1 MPSTR
6 SQSNVGSTS
15 VMAGAGTTAV
25 RRRTRRRA
33 RTTAL
38 GSHIQKFSTP
48 RGSANFDPGL
58 AREELYGLL
67 KSQRINLSGT
77 VSTSVHDQAAG
88 LIDYWMNKTL
98 GIAF

>member
-1 MPSTR
+1 MTGTSG
-6 SQSNVGSTS
+6 GST
-15 VMAGAGTTAV
+15 GGV

-48 RGSANFDPGL
+48 RGSSNFDPSL

-67 KSQRINLSGT
+67 KSQRVNLSGS
-77 VSTSVHDQAAG
+77 VSTAVHDQAAG